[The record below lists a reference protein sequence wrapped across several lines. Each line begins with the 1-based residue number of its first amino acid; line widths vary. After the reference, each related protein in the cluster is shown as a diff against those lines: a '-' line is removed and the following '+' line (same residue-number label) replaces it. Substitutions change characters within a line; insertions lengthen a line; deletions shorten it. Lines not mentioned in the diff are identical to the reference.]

1 MANQWFE
8 TVAIAQQR
16 AKKRLPASSYGA
28 IVAGAEAGVTMR
40 DNTSAFDEL
49 GFRPVTAGQPAE
61 RQMDTTIMG
70 QPSSM
75 PVMISPTGAQAIHP
89 DGEVGVARAAANRGI
104 PMGLSSFASM
114 PIEDVTEV
122 NGQTFFQIYWAGD
135 KDSMVARMERAKAAG
150 AVGMILTLDWS
161 FTPGEDGAGPQIRQ
175 QLRTKE
181 FFPRFPAG
189 LGNPGSIGP

>member
-49 GFRPVTAGQPAE
+49 GFRPVTAGQPGE

-75 PVMISPTGAQAIHP
+75 PVMISPTGAQGIHP
-89 DGEVGVARAAANRGI
+89 HGEVGVARAAANRGI

-114 PIEDVTEV
+114 PIEDVVEV
-122 NGQTFFQIYWAGD
+122 NGQTFFQLSLIH
-135 KDSMVARMERAKAAG
+135 
-150 AVGMILTLDWS
+150 I
-161 FTPGEDGAGPQIRQ
+161 
-175 QLRTKE
+175 
-181 FFPRFPAG
+181 
-189 LGNPGSIGP
+189 

>member
-89 DGEVGVARAAANRGI
+89 NGEVGVARAAANRGL

-114 PIEDVTEV
+114 PIEDVIEELIGEEIVDEFDVDVESMRAASPQTEAARAV
-122 NGQTFFQIYWAGD
+122 PFGA
-135 KDSMVARMERAKAAG
+135 KDPLLVEEGAR
-150 AVGMILTLDWS
+150 
-161 FTPGEDGAGPQIRQ
+161 
-175 QLRTKE
+175 
-181 FFPRFPAG
+181 
-189 LGNPGSIGP
+189 

>member
-16 AKKRLPASSYGA
+16 AKKRLPASSYA
-28 IVAGAEAGVTMR
+28 RSSQAPRPASMR

-75 PVMISPTGAQAIHP
+75 PVMISPTVPRPSIPTARSAW
-89 DGEVGVARAAANRGI
+89 RAAANRGI
-104 PMGLSSFASM
+104 PMGLSSFAPM
-114 PIEDVTEV
+114 PIE
-122 NGQTFFQIYWAGD
+122 
-135 KDSMVARMERAKAAG
+135 
-150 AVGMILTLDWS
+150 
-161 FTPGEDGAGPQIRQ
+161 TPSRSTAGPSSR
-175 QLRTKE
+175 
-181 FFPRFPAG
+181 
-189 LGNPGSIGP
+189 SIGPATRTRWSLKGGRRPPRRRHDPHPRRVVQPRPRLGAPQIPQSFTIKELLPQSRR

>member
-75 PVMISPTGAQAIHP
+75 PVMISPTGASDTDSSEAQ
-89 DGEVGVARAAANRGI
+89 RSS
-104 PMGLSSFASM
+104 LSVL
-114 PIEDVTEV
+114 ENECV
-122 NGQTFFQIYWAGD
+122 
-135 KDSMVARMERAKAAG
+135 
-150 AVGMILTLDWS
+150 
-161 FTPGEDGAGPQIRQ
+161 
-175 QLRTKE
+175 LR
-181 FFPRFPAG
+181 
-189 LGNPGSIGP
+189 

>member
-75 PVMISPTGAQAIHP
+75 PVMISPTGAQGIHP
-89 DGEVGVARAAANRGI
+89 HGEVGVARAAA
-104 PMGLSSFASM
+104 
-114 PIEDVTEV
+114 
-122 NGQTFFQIYWAGD
+122 
-135 KDSMVARMERAKAAG
+135 AA
-150 AVGMILTLDWS
+150 AT
-161 FTPGEDGAGPQIRQ
+161 
-175 QLRTKE
+175 
-181 FFPRFPAG
+181 AG
-189 LGNPGSIGP
+189 LIHLGRKPVTRRPR

>member
-75 PVMISPTGAQAIHP
+75 PVMISPTGANLL
-89 DGEVGVARAAANRGI
+89 GEVRMHSPI
-104 PMGLSSFASM
+104 PLSPSSNSTYAVS
-114 PIEDVTEV
+114 T
-122 NGQTFFQIYWAGD
+122 
-135 KDSMVARMERAKAAG
+135 DSHVE
-150 AVGMILTLDWS
+150 
-161 FTPGEDGAGPQIRQ
+161 
-175 QLRTKE
+175 
-181 FFPRFPAG
+181 
-189 LGNPGSIGP
+189 